1 MPEIVGRWWHV
12 WFVVSVSDPDGLC
25 QVRCSSRFWGSR
37 GASGPP
43 LTSSMC
49 VCPHLCLEGSDMWTA
64 LFSYFLIKK
73 LSCSTGVLWCGSQ
86 VPQRKSCS
94 DVGNSAVTIAKLGQ
108 RERGMCLA
116 HDSLLSCAVKVWS
129 QQDYTE
135 VKPAWLRGG
144 SMSPFPAAF
153 CPEVWWWFILM
164 LFFTDAPQRYN
175 LVAFSVIRSIFHLI
189 VSHPLIVI
197 PS

>member
-1 MPEIVGRWWHV
+1 MSGSWSVWVTLMDFVRWDAAHGSEAPV
-12 WFVVSVSDPDGLC
+12 EPLGLPSHPLCVS
-25 QVRCSSRFWGSR
+25 
-37 GASGPP
+37 A
-43 LTSSMC
+43 
-49 VCPHLCLEGSDMWTA
+49 HLCLEGSDMWTA
-64 LFSYFLIKK
+64 RFSYFLIKK

-86 VPQRKSCS
+86 VPQWKSCS

-153 CPEVWWWFILM
+153 CPEVWWCFILM